1 MSDTLPP
8 SVQFLT
14 TRDSPGPE
22 TPGRP
27 LVAKIPGS
35 HPPPGSSAALE
46 TIAQS
51 LFSHSLPPSLTY
63 AATGSPSSSGPTA
76 HAKQAP
82 RSRAEL
88 PGRQTERGGMRLG
101 LVVAV
106 TLACGPGWPGYGI
119 RSELR
124 SVSRFLLG
132 TRASGLLLFL
142 ISRPLCGSLLLDTL
156 QCVLRTPLGKIPYR
170 PARFLL
176 GDLACFV
183 SRYDFFHSPE
193 IKLDKIIDLYWLL
206 AGGYAPTPKGTL
218 GSPTSLET
226 GTS

>member
-1 MSDTLPP
+1 MSDMLPP

-14 TRDSPGPE
+14 TRDTPGPE
-22 TPGRP
+22 SPGRP

-63 AATGSPSSSGPTA
+63 AATGSPLSSGPTA

-82 RSRAEL
+82 RSRAEP
-88 PGRQTERGGMRLG
+88 PGRQTERGGDAPG
-101 LVVAV
+101 PCGTGA
-106 TLACGPGWPGYGI
+106 TCGPCRPGYGI

-132 TRASGLLLFL
+132 PRASGLLLFF
-142 ISRPLCGSLLLDTL
+142 ISRPLCGFLLLDTL
-156 QCVLRTPLGKIPYR
+156 QCVIRTPLDKIPYR

-176 GDLACFV
+176 GDLAFFV
-183 SRYDFFHSPE
+183 RLQHLFHRLRRES
-193 IKLDKIIDLYWLL
+193 DDV
-206 AGGYAPTPKGTL
+206 L
-218 GSPTSLET
+218 GC
-226 GTS
+226 GVF

>member
-14 TRDSPGPE
+14 TRDTPGPE
-22 TPGRP
+22 APGRP

-35 HPPPGSSAALE
+35 HPPPGSSAA
-46 TIAQS
+46 
-51 LFSHSLPPSLTY
+51 
-63 AATGSPSSSGPTA
+63 

-82 RSRAEL
+82 RSRAKL
-88 PGRQTERGGMRLG
+88 PVRQTERGGMRLG

-106 TLACGPGWPGYGI
+106 PLACGPGWPGYGI

-132 TRASGLLLFL
+132 PRASGLLLFL
-142 ISRPLCGSLLLDTL
+142 ISRPLCGFLLLDTL
-156 QCVLRTPLGKIPYR
+156 QCVLRTPLDKIPYR

-176 GDLACFV
+176 GDLAFFV
-183 SRYDFFHSPE
+183 RLQHLFHRPRRES
-193 IKLDKIIDLYWLL
+193 DDV
-206 AGGYAPTPKGTL
+206 L
-218 GSPTSLET
+218 GC
-226 GTS
+226 GVF